1 MRVKGRICAA
11 LCIVLMFVHIFS
23 AEVLGA
29 ETPVPALQSRCA
41 ILMEASTG
49 TVLFENNADEAL
61 PPASVTKIMTLLLI
75 FEEKNQGKFQWDD
88 MVSVSEHAASMG
100 GSQVFLEP
108 DEQQT
113 ARDMVK
119 CISVASAN
127 DASVAMAEFI
137 GGSEESFVAMMND
150 KAKELGMKNTVF
162 KNACGLDVEGHVT
175 SARDIAIMSRE
186 LITKYP
192 QITEFTTIWMDTIT
206 HKTRKGESE
215 FGLANTNKLI
225 KWYSGATGLK
235 TGSTSAAKFC
245 LSGTAKRDNME
256 LIAVV
261 MAAPDAKTRFQ
272 EVMKML
278 DWGFANYKVEKAVS
292 AGEVL
297 GKIAVEKGEKEEIDI
312 ISSEDISIL
321 SKKGDAEVQKEL
333 TIYESLKAPF
343 EKGEKAGE
351 IVFTQNGEE
360 KGRCDIVAAEGCEK
374 VNIFQM
380 MGKIMDKWAA

>member
-1 MRVKGRICAA
+1 MKKI
-11 LCIVLMFVHIFS
+11 IFS
-23 AEVLGA
+23 LITVVFVLLQSFA
-29 ETPVPALQSRCA
+29 VNTYASQTQMPALTSKSS

-49 TVLFENNADEAL
+49 QILYENNAEEAM

-75 FEEKNQGKFQWDD
+75 FEAQKEGKFQWDD
-88 MVSVSEHAASMG
+88 MITVSEYAASMG

-108 DEQQT
+108 EEQQT
-113 ARDMVK
+113 AKDMVK
-119 CISVASAN
+119 CIAVASAN

-137 GGSEESFVAMMND
+137 GGSEEGFVAMMNE

-175 SARDIAIMSRE
+175 SAKDIAIMSRT
-186 LITKYP
+186 LITEFP
-192 QITEFTTIWMDTIT
+192 EVTEFTTIWMDTIT

-245 LSGTAKRDNME
+245 LSGTAKRNDTE

-261 MAAPDAKTRFQ
+261 MAAPNPKTRFQ

-278 DWGFANYKVEKAVS
+278 DWGFANFEVKKIVS
-292 AGEVL
+292 QGEDM
-297 GKIAVEKGEKEEIDI
+297 GNIMTEKGEKESVKIICENDINILVPKGEGEI
-312 ISSEDISIL
+312 
-321 SKKGDAEVQKEL
+321 KKDTQ
-333 TIYESLKAPF
+333 IYESLKAPF
-343 EKGEKAGE
+343 EKGKKAGE
-351 IVFTQNGEE
+351 IVVYVNGEE
-360 KGRCDIVAAEGCEK
+360 KGRSNIVASEGCEK
-374 VNIFQM
+374 ISLVKMIE
-380 MGKIMDKWAA
+380 KIMALWAV

>member
-1 MRVKGRICAA
+1 MKKI
-11 LCIVLMFVHIFS
+11 IFS
-23 AEVLGA
+23 LITVVFVLLQSFA
-29 ETPVPALQSRCA
+29 VNTYASQTQMPALTSKSS

-49 TVLFENNADEAL
+49 QILYENNAEEAM

-75 FEEKNQGKFQWDD
+75 FEAQKEGKFQWDD
-88 MVSVSEHAASMG
+88 MITVSEYAASMG

-108 DEQQT
+108 EEQQT
-113 ARDMVK
+113 AKDMVK
-119 CISVASAN
+119 CIAGASAN

-137 GGSEESFVAMMND
+137 GGSEEGFVAMMNE

-175 SARDIAIMSRE
+175 SAKDIAIMSRT
-186 LITKYP
+186 LITEFP
-192 QITEFTTIWMDTIT
+192 EVTEFTTIWMDKII

-245 LSGTAKRDNME
+245 LSGTAKRNDTE

-261 MAAPDAKTRFQ
+261 MAAPDPKTRFQ

-278 DWGFANYKVEKAVS
+278 DWGFANFEVKKIVS
-292 AGEVL
+292 QGE
-297 GKIAVEKGEKEEIDI
+297 GMGNIMTEKGEKESVKIICENDINILVPKGEGEI
-312 ISSEDISIL
+312 
-321 SKKGDAEVQKEL
+321 KKDTQ
-333 TIYESLKAPF
+333 IYESLKAPF
-343 EKGEKAGE
+343 EKGKKAGE
-351 IVFTQNGEE
+351 IVVYVNGEE
-360 KGRCDIVAAEGCEK
+360 KGRSNIVASEGCEK
-374 VNIFQM
+374 ISLVKMIE
-380 MGKIMDKWAA
+380 KIMALWAV

>member
-1 MRVKGRICAA
+1 MKKI
-11 LCIVLMFVHIFS
+11 IFS
-23 AEVLGA
+23 LITVVFVLLQSFA
-29 ETPVPALQSRCA
+29 VNTYASQTQMPALTSKSS

-49 TVLFENNADEAL
+49 QILYENNAEEAM

-75 FEEKNQGKFQWDD
+75 FEAQKEGKFQWDD
-88 MVSVSEHAASMG
+88 MITVSEYAASMG

-108 DEQQT
+108 EEQQT
-113 ARDMVK
+113 AKDMVK
-119 CISVASAN
+119 CIAVASAN

-137 GGSEESFVAMMND
+137 GGSEEGFVAMMNE

-175 SARDIAIMSRE
+175 SAKDIAIMSRT
-186 LITKYP
+186 LITEFP
-192 QITEFTTIWMDTIT
+192 EVTEFTTIWMDKII

-245 LSGTAKRDNME
+245 LSGTAKRNDTE

-261 MAAPDAKTRFQ
+261 MAAPDPKTRFQ

-278 DWGFANYKVEKAVS
+278 DWGFANFEVKKIVS
-292 AGEVL
+292 QGEDM
-297 GKIAVEKGEKEEIDI
+297 GNIMTEKGEKESVKIICENDINILVPKGEGEI
-312 ISSEDISIL
+312 
-321 SKKGDAEVQKEL
+321 KKDTQ
-333 TIYESLKAPF
+333 IYESLKAPF
-343 EKGEKAGE
+343 EKGKKAGE
-351 IVFTQNGEE
+351 IVVYVNGEE
-360 KGRCDIVAAEGCEK
+360 KRRSNIVASEGCEK
-374 VNIFQM
+374 ISLVKMIE
-380 MGKIMDKWAA
+380 KIMALWAV

>member
-1 MRVKGRICAA
+1 MKKI
-11 LCIVLMFVHIFS
+11 IFS
-23 AEVLGA
+23 LITVVFVLLQSFA
-29 ETPVPALQSRCA
+29 VNTYASQTQMPALTSKSS

-49 TVLFENNADEAL
+49 QILYENNAEEAM

-75 FEEKNQGKFQWDD
+75 FEAQKEGKFQWDD
-88 MVSVSEHAASMG
+88 MITVSEYAASMG

-108 DEQQT
+108 EEQQT
-113 ARDMVK
+113 AKDMVK
-119 CISVASAN
+119 CIAVASAN

-137 GGSEESFVAMMND
+137 GGSEEGFVAMMNE

-175 SARDIAIMSRE
+175 SAKDIAIMSRT
-186 LITKYP
+186 LITEFP
-192 QITEFTTIWMDTIT
+192 EVTEFTTIWREKII

-245 LSGTAKRDNME
+245 LSGTAKRNDTE

-261 MAAPDAKTRFQ
+261 MAAPDPKTRFQ

-278 DWGFANYKVEKAVS
+278 DWGFANFEVKKIVS
-292 AGEVL
+292 QGEDM
-297 GKIAVEKGEKEEIDI
+297 GNIMTEKGEKESVKIICENDINILVPKGEGEI
-312 ISSEDISIL
+312 
-321 SKKGDAEVQKEL
+321 KKDTQ
-333 TIYESLKAPF
+333 IYESLKAPF
-343 EKGEKAGE
+343 EKGKKAGE
-351 IVFTQNGEE
+351 IVVYVNGEE
-360 KGRCDIVAAEGCEK
+360 KGRSNIVASEGCEK
-374 VNIFQM
+374 ISLVKMIE
-380 MGKIMDKWAA
+380 KIMALWAV

>member
-1 MRVKGRICAA
+1 MKKI
-11 LCIVLMFVHIFS
+11 IFS
-23 AEVLGA
+23 LITVVFVLLQSFA
-29 ETPVPALQSRCA
+29 VNTYASQTQMPALTGKSS

-49 TVLFENNADEAL
+49 QILYENNAEEAM

-75 FEEKNQGKFQWDD
+75 FEAQKEGKFQWDD
-88 MVSVSEHAASMG
+88 MITVSEYAASMG

-108 DEQQT
+108 EEQQT
-113 ARDMVK
+113 AKDMVK
-119 CISVASAN
+119 CIAVASAN

-137 GGSEESFVAMMND
+137 GGSEEGFVAMMNE

-175 SARDIAIMSRE
+175 SAKDIAIMSRT
-186 LITKYP
+186 LITEFP
-192 QITEFTTIWMDTIT
+192 EVTEFTTIWMDKIT

-245 LSGTAKRDNME
+245 LSGTAKRNDTE

-261 MAAPDAKTRFQ
+261 MAAPDPKTRFQ

-278 DWGFANYKVEKAVS
+278 DWGFANFEVKKIVS
-292 AGEVL
+292 QGDDM
-297 GKIAVEKGEKEEIDI
+297 GNIMTEKGEKESVKIICENDINILVPKGEGEI
-312 ISSEDISIL
+312 
-321 SKKGDAEVQKEL
+321 KKDTQ
-333 TIYESLKAPF
+333 IYESLKAPF
-343 EKGEKAGE
+343 EKGKKAGE
-351 IVFTQNGEE
+351 IVVYVNGEE
-360 KGRCDIVAAEGCEK
+360 KGRNNIVASEGCEK
-374 VNIFQM
+374 ISLVKMIE
-380 MGKIMDKWAA
+380 KIMALWAV

>member
-1 MRVKGRICAA
+1 MKKI
-11 LCIVLMFVHIFS
+11 IFS
-23 AEVLGA
+23 LITVVFVLLQSFA
-29 ETPVPALQSRCA
+29 VNTYASQTQMPALTSKSS

-49 TVLFENNADEAL
+49 QILYENNAEEAM

-75 FEEKNQGKFQWDD
+75 FEAQKEGKFQWDD
-88 MVSVSEHAASMG
+88 MITVSEYAASMG

-108 DEQQT
+108 EEQQT
-113 ARDMVK
+113 AKDMVK
-119 CISVASAN
+119 CIAVASAN

-137 GGSEESFVAMMND
+137 GGSEEGFVAMMNE

-175 SARDIAIMSRE
+175 SAKDIAIMSRT
-186 LITKYP
+186 LITEFP
-192 QITEFTTIWMDTIT
+192 EVTEFTTIWMDKIT

-245 LSGTAKRDNME
+245 LSGTAKRNDTE

-261 MAAPDAKTRFQ
+261 MAAPDPKTRFR

-278 DWGFANYKVEKAVS
+278 DWGFANFEVKKIVS
-292 AGEVL
+292 QGEDM
-297 GKIAVEKGEKEEIDI
+297 GNIMTEKGEKESVKIICENDINILVPKGEGEI
-312 ISSEDISIL
+312 
-321 SKKGDAEVQKEL
+321 KKDTQ
-333 TIYESLKAPF
+333 IYERLKAPF
-343 EKGEKAGE
+343 EKGQKAGE
-351 IVFTQNGEE
+351 IVVYVNGEE
-360 KGRCDIVAAEGCEK
+360 KGRSNIVASEGCEK
-374 VNIFQM
+374 ISLVKMIE
-380 MGKIMDKWAA
+380 KIMALWAV

>member
-1 MRVKGRICAA
+1 MKKI
-11 LCIVLMFVHIFS
+11 IFS
-23 AEVLGA
+23 LITVVFVLLQSFA
-29 ETPVPALQSRCA
+29 VNTYASQTQMPALTSKSS

-49 TVLFENNADEAL
+49 QILYENNAEEAM

-75 FEEKNQGKFQWDD
+75 FEAQKEGKFQWDD
-88 MVSVSEHAASMG
+88 MITVSEYAASMG

-108 DEQQT
+108 EEQQT
-113 ARDMVK
+113 AKDMVK
-119 CISVASAN
+119 CIAVASAN

-137 GGSEESFVAMMND
+137 GGSEEGFVAMMNE

-175 SARDIAIMSRE
+175 SAKDIVIMSRT
-186 LITKYP
+186 LITEFP
-192 QITEFTTIWMDTIT
+192 EVTEFTTIWMDKIT

-245 LSGTAKRDNME
+245 LSGTAKRNDTE

-261 MAAPDAKTRFQ
+261 MAAPDPKTRFQ

-278 DWGFANYKVEKAVS
+278 DWGFANFEVKKIVS
-292 AGEVL
+292 QGEDM
-297 GKIAVEKGEKEEIDI
+297 GNIMTEKGEKESVKIICENDINILVPKGEGEI
-312 ISSEDISIL
+312 
-321 SKKGDAEVQKEL
+321 KKDTQ
-333 TIYESLKAPF
+333 IYESLKAPF
-343 EKGEKAGE
+343 EKGKKAGE
-351 IVFTQNGEE
+351 IVVYVNGEE
-360 KGRCDIVAAEGCEK
+360 KGRSNIVASEGCEK
-374 VNIFQM
+374 ISLVKMIE
-380 MGKIMDKWAA
+380 KIMALWAV

>member
-1 MRVKGRICAA
+1 MKKI
-11 LCIVLMFVHIFS
+11 IFS
-23 AEVLGA
+23 LITAVFVLLQSFA
-29 ETPVPALQSRCA
+29 VNTYASQTQMPALTSKSS

-49 TVLFENNADEAL
+49 QILYENNAEEAM

-75 FEEKNQGKFQWDD
+75 FEAQKEGKFQWDD
-88 MVSVSEHAASMG
+88 MITVSEYAASMG

-108 DEQQT
+108 EEQQT
-113 ARDMVK
+113 AKDMVK
-119 CISVASAN
+119 CIAVASAN

-137 GGSEESFVAMMND
+137 GGSEEGFVAMMNE

-175 SARDIAIMSRE
+175 SAKDIAIMSRT
-186 LITKYP
+186 LITEFP
-192 QITEFTTIWMDTIT
+192 EVTEFTTIWMDKIT

-245 LSGTAKRDNME
+245 LSGTAKRNDTE

-261 MAAPDAKTRFQ
+261 MAAPDPKTRFQ

-278 DWGFANYKVEKAVS
+278 DWGFANFEVKKIVS
-292 AGEVL
+292 QGEDM
-297 GKIAVEKGEKEEIDI
+297 GNIMTEKGEKESVKIICENDINILVPKGEGEI
-312 ISSEDISIL
+312 
-321 SKKGDAEVQKEL
+321 KKDTQ
-333 TIYESLKAPF
+333 IYESLKAPF
-343 EKGEKAGE
+343 EKGKKAGE
-351 IVFTQNGEE
+351 IVVYVNGEE
-360 KGRCDIVAAEGCEK
+360 KGRSNIVASEGCEK
-374 VNIFQM
+374 ISLVKMIE
-380 MGKIMDKWAA
+380 KIMALWAV

>member
-1 MRVKGRICAA
+1 MKKI
-11 LCIVLMFVHIFS
+11 IFS
-23 AEVLGA
+23 LITVVFVLLQSFA
-29 ETPVPALQSRCA
+29 VNTYASQTQMPALTSKSS

-49 TVLFENNADEAL
+49 QILYENNAEEAM

-75 FEEKNQGKFQWDD
+75 FEAQKEGKFQWDD
-88 MVSVSEHAASMG
+88 MITVSEYAASMG

-108 DEQQT
+108 EEQQT
-113 ARDMVK
+113 AKDMVK
-119 CISVASAN
+119 CIAVASAN

-137 GGSEESFVAMMND
+137 GGSEEGFVAMMNE

-175 SARDIAIMSRE
+175 SAKDIAIMSRT
-186 LITKYP
+186 LITEFP
-192 QITEFTTIWMDTIT
+192 EVTEFTTIWMDKIT

-245 LSGTAKRDNME
+245 LSGTAKRNDTE

-261 MAAPDAKTRFQ
+261 MAAPNPKTRFQ

-278 DWGFANYKVEKAVS
+278 DWGFANFEVKKIVS
-292 AGEVL
+292 QGEDM
-297 GKIAVEKGEKEEIDI
+297 GNIMTEKGEKESVKIICENDINILVSKGEGEI
-312 ISSEDISIL
+312 
-321 SKKGDAEVQKEL
+321 KKDTQ
-333 TIYESLKAPF
+333 IYESLKAPF
-343 EKGEKAGE
+343 EKGKKAGE
-351 IVFTQNGEE
+351 IVVYVNGEE
-360 KGRCDIVAAEGCEK
+360 KGRSNIVASEGCEK
-374 VNIFQM
+374 ISLVKMIE
-380 MGKIMDKWAA
+380 KIMALWAV

>member
-1 MRVKGRICAA
+1 MKKI
-11 LCIVLMFVHIFS
+11 IFS
-23 AEVLGA
+23 LITVVFVLLQSFA
-29 ETPVPALQSRCA
+29 VNTYASQTQMPALISKSS

-49 TVLFENNADEAL
+49 QILYENNAEEAM

-75 FEEKNQGKFQWDD
+75 FEAQKEGKFQWDD
-88 MVSVSEHAASMG
+88 MITVSEYAASMG

-108 DEQQT
+108 EEQQT
-113 ARDMVK
+113 AKDMVK
-119 CISVASAN
+119 CIAVASAN

-137 GGSEESFVAMMND
+137 GGSEEGFVAMMNE

-175 SARDIAIMSRE
+175 SAKDIAIMSRT
-186 LITKYP
+186 LITEFP
-192 QITEFTTIWMDTIT
+192 EVTEFTTIWMDKIT

-245 LSGTAKRDNME
+245 LSGTAKRNDTE

-261 MAAPDAKTRFQ
+261 MAAPNPKTRFQ

-278 DWGFANYKVEKAVS
+278 DWGFANFEVKKIVS
-292 AGEVL
+292 QGEDM
-297 GKIAVEKGEKEEIDI
+297 GNIMTEKGEKESVKIICENDINILVPKGEGEI
-312 ISSEDISIL
+312 
-321 SKKGDAEVQKEL
+321 KKDTQ
-333 TIYESLKAPF
+333 IYESLKAPF
-343 EKGEKAGE
+343 EKGKKAGE
-351 IVFTQNGEE
+351 IVVYVNGEE
-360 KGRCDIVAAEGCEK
+360 KGRSNIVASEGCEK
-374 VNIFQM
+374 ISLVKMIE
-380 MGKIMDKWAA
+380 KIMALWAV

>member
-1 MRVKGRICAA
+1 MKKI
-11 LCIVLMFVHIFS
+11 IFS
-23 AEVLGA
+23 LITVVFVLLQSFA
-29 ETPVPALQSRCA
+29 VNTYASQTQMPALTSKSS

-49 TVLFENNADEAL
+49 QILYENNAEEAM

-75 FEEKNQGKFQWDD
+75 FEAQKEGKFQWDD
-88 MVSVSEHAASMG
+88 MITVSEYAASMG

-108 DEQQT
+108 EEQQT
-113 ARDMVK
+113 AKDMVK
-119 CISVASAN
+119 CIAVASAN

-137 GGSEESFVAMMND
+137 GGSEEGFVAMMNE

-175 SARDIAIMSRE
+175 SAKDIAIMSRT
-186 LITKYP
+186 LITEFP
-192 QITEFTTIWMDTIT
+192 EVTEFTTIWMDKIT

-245 LSGTAKRDNME
+245 LSGTAKRNDTE

-261 MAAPDAKTRFQ
+261 MAAPDPKTRFQ

-278 DWGFANYKVEKAVS
+278 DWGFANFEVKKIVS
-292 AGEVL
+292 QGEDM
-297 GKIAVEKGEKEEIDI
+297 GNIMTEKGEKESVKIICENDINILLPKGEGEI
-312 ISSEDISIL
+312 
-321 SKKGDAEVQKEL
+321 KKDTQ
-333 TIYESLKAPF
+333 IYESLKAPF
-343 EKGEKAGE
+343 EKGKKAGE
-351 IVFTQNGEE
+351 IVVYVNGEE
-360 KGRCDIVAAEGCEK
+360 KGRSNIVASEGCEK
-374 VNIFQM
+374 ISLVKMIE
-380 MGKIMDKWAA
+380 KIMALWAV

>member
-1 MRVKGRICAA
+1 MKKI
-11 LCIVLMFVHIFS
+11 IFS
-23 AEVLGA
+23 LITVVFVLLQSFA
-29 ETPVPALQSRCA
+29 VNTYASQTQMPALTSKSS

-49 TVLFENNADEAL
+49 QILYENNAEEAM

-75 FEEKNQGKFQWDD
+75 FEAQKEGKFQWDD
-88 MVSVSEHAASMG
+88 MITVSEYAASMG

-108 DEQQT
+108 EEQQT
-113 ARDMVK
+113 AKDMVK
-119 CISVASAN
+119 CIAVASAN

-137 GGSEESFVAMMND
+137 GGSEEGFVSMMNE

-162 KNACGLDVEGHVT
+162 KNACGLDTDGHVT
-175 SARDIAIMSRE
+175 SARDIALMSRA
-186 LITKYP
+186 LITEFP
-192 QITEFTTIWMDTIT
+192 EVTEFTTIWMDTIT

-245 LSGTAKRDNME
+245 LSGTAKRNDTE

-261 MAAPDAKTRFQ
+261 MAAPDPKTRFR

-278 DWGFANYKVEKAVS
+278 DWGFANFEVKKIVS
-292 AGEVL
+292 QGEDM
-297 GKIAVEKGEKEEIDI
+297 GNIMTEKGEKESVKIICENDI
-312 ISSEDISIL
+312 NIL
-321 SKKGDAEVQKEL
+321 VPKGEGEVKKDTQ
-333 TIYESLKAPF
+333 IYESLKAPF

-351 IVFTQNGEE
+351 IVVYVNGEE
-360 KGRCDIVAAEGCEK
+360 KGRSNIVASEGCEK
-374 VNIFQM
+374 VSLVKMIE
-380 MGKIMDKWAA
+380 KIMTLWAA

>member
-1 MRVKGRICAA
+1 MKKI
-11 LCIVLMFVHIFS
+11 IFS
-23 AEVLGA
+23 LITVVFVLLQSFA
-29 ETPVPALQSRCA
+29 VNTYASQTQMPALTSKSS

-49 TVLFENNADEAL
+49 QILYENNAEEAM

-75 FEEKNQGKFQWDD
+75 FEAQKEGKFQWDD
-88 MVSVSEHAASMG
+88 MITVSEYAASMG

-108 DEQQT
+108 EEQQT
-113 ARDMVK
+113 AKDMVK
-119 CISVASAN
+119 CIAVASAN

-137 GGSEESFVAMMND
+137 GGSEEGFVAMMNE

-175 SARDIAIMSRE
+175 SAKDIAIMSRT
-186 LITKYP
+186 LITEFP
-192 QITEFTTIWMDTIT
+192 EVTEFTTIWMDKIT

-245 LSGTAKRDNME
+245 LSGTAKRNDTE

-261 MAAPDAKTRFQ
+261 MAAPNPKTRFQ

-278 DWGFANYKVEKAVS
+278 DWGFANFEVKKIVS
-292 AGEVL
+292 QGEDM
-297 GKIAVEKGEKEEIDI
+297 GNIMTEKGEKESVKIICENDINILVPKGEGEI
-312 ISSEDISIL
+312 
-321 SKKGDAEVQKEL
+321 KKDTQ
-333 TIYESLKAPF
+333 IYESLKAPF
-343 EKGEKAGE
+343 EKGQKAGE
-351 IVFTQNGEE
+351 IVVYVNGEE
-360 KGRCDIVAAEGCEK
+360 KGRSNIVASEGCEK
-374 VNIFQM
+374 ISLVKMIE
-380 MGKIMDKWAA
+380 KIMALWAV

>member
-1 MRVKGRICAA
+1 MKKI
-11 LCIVLMFVHIFS
+11 IFS
-23 AEVLGA
+23 LITVVFVLLQSFA
-29 ETPVPALQSRCA
+29 VNTYASQTQMPALTSKSS

-49 TVLFENNADEAL
+49 QILYENNAEAAM

-75 FEEKNQGKFQWDD
+75 FEAQKEGKFQWDD
-88 MVSVSEHAASMG
+88 MITVSEYAASMG

-108 DEQQT
+108 EEQQT
-113 ARDMVK
+113 AKDMVK
-119 CISVASAN
+119 CIAVASAN

-137 GGSEESFVAMMND
+137 GGSEEGFVAMMNE

-175 SARDIAIMSRE
+175 SAKDIAIMSRT
-186 LITKYP
+186 LITEFP
-192 QITEFTTIWMDTIT
+192 EVTEFTTIWMDKIT

-245 LSGTAKRDNME
+245 LSGTAKRNDTE

-261 MAAPDAKTRFQ
+261 MAAPNPKTRFQ

-278 DWGFANYKVEKAVS
+278 DWGFANFEVKKIVS
-292 AGEVL
+292 QGEDM
-297 GKIAVEKGEKEEIDI
+297 GNIMTEKGEKESVKIICENDINILVPKGEGEI
-312 ISSEDISIL
+312 
-321 SKKGDAEVQKEL
+321 KKDTQ
-333 TIYESLKAPF
+333 IYESLKAPF
-343 EKGEKAGE
+343 EKGKKAGE
-351 IVFTQNGEE
+351 IVVYVNGEE
-360 KGRCDIVAAEGCEK
+360 KGRSNIVASEGCEK
-374 VNIFQM
+374 ISLVKMIE
-380 MGKIMDKWAA
+380 KIMALWAV

>member
-1 MRVKGRICAA
+1 MKKI
-11 LCIVLMFVHIFS
+11 IFS
-23 AEVLGA
+23 LITVVFVLLQSFA
-29 ETPVPALQSRCA
+29 VNTYASQTQMPALTSKSS

-49 TVLFENNADEAL
+49 QILYENNAEEAM

-75 FEEKNQGKFQWDD
+75 FEAQKEGKFQWDD
-88 MVSVSEHAASMG
+88 MITVSEYAASMG

-108 DEQQT
+108 EEQQT
-113 ARDMVK
+113 AKDMVK
-119 CISVASAN
+119 CIAVASAN

-137 GGSEESFVAMMND
+137 GGSEEGFVAMMNE

-175 SARDIAIMSRE
+175 SAKDIAIMSRT
-186 LITKYP
+186 LITEFP
-192 QITEFTTIWMDTIT
+192 EVTEFTTIWMDKIT

-245 LSGTAKRDNME
+245 LSGTAKRNDTE

-261 MAAPDAKTRFQ
+261 MAAPDPKTRFQ

-278 DWGFANYKVEKAVS
+278 DWGFANFEVKKIVS
-292 AGEVL
+292 QGEDM
-297 GKIAVEKGEKEEIDI
+297 GNIMTEKGEKESVKIICENDINILVPKGEGEI
-312 ISSEDISIL
+312 
-321 SKKGDAEVQKEL
+321 KKDTQ
-333 TIYESLKAPF
+333 IYESLKAPF
-343 EKGEKAGE
+343 EKGKKAGE
-351 IVFTQNGEE
+351 IVVYVNGEE
-360 KGRCDIVAAEGCEK
+360 KGRSNIVASEGCEK
-374 VNIFQM
+374 ISLVKMIE
-380 MGKIMDKWAA
+380 KIMALWAV

>member
-1 MRVKGRICAA
+1 MKKI
-11 LCIVLMFVHIFS
+11 IFS
-23 AEVLGA
+23 LITVVFVLLQSFA
-29 ETPVPALQSRCA
+29 VNTYASQTQMPALTSKSS

-49 TVLFENNADEAL
+49 QILYENNAEEAM

-75 FEEKNQGKFQWDD
+75 FEAQKEGKFQWDD
-88 MVSVSEHAASMG
+88 MITVSEYAASMG

-108 DEQQT
+108 EEQQT
-113 ARDMVK
+113 AKDMVK
-119 CISVASAN
+119 CIAVASAN

-137 GGSEESFVAMMND
+137 GGSEEGFVAMMNE

-175 SARDIAIMSRE
+175 SAKDIAIMSRT
-186 LITKYP
+186 LITEFP
-192 QITEFTTIWMDTIT
+192 EVTEFTTIWMDKIT

-245 LSGTAKRDNME
+245 LSGTAKRNDTE

-261 MAAPDAKTRFQ
+261 MAAPNPKTRFQ

-278 DWGFANYKVEKAVS
+278 DWGFANFEVKKIVS
-292 AGEVL
+292 QGEDM
-297 GKIAVEKGEKEEIDI
+297 GNIMTEKGEKESVKIICENDINILVPKGEGEI
-312 ISSEDISIL
+312 
-321 SKKGDAEVQKEL
+321 KKDTQ
-333 TIYESLKAPF
+333 IYESLKAPF
-343 EKGEKAGE
+343 EKGKKAGE
-351 IVFTQNGEE
+351 IVVYVNGEE
-360 KGRCDIVAAEGCEK
+360 KGRNNIVASEGCEK
-374 VNIFQM
+374 ISLVKMIE
-380 MGKIMDKWAA
+380 KIMALWAV

>member
-1 MRVKGRICAA
+1 MKKI
-11 LCIVLMFVHIFS
+11 IFS
-23 AEVLGA
+23 LITVVFVLLQSFA
-29 ETPVPALQSRCA
+29 VNTYASQTQMPALTSKSS

-49 TVLFENNADEAL
+49 QILYENNAEEAM

-75 FEEKNQGKFQWDD
+75 FEAQKEGKFQWDD
-88 MVSVSEHAASMG
+88 MITVSEYAASMG

-108 DEQQT
+108 EEQQT
-113 ARDMVK
+113 AKDMVK
-119 CISVASAN
+119 CIAVASAN

-137 GGSEESFVAMMND
+137 GGSEEGFVAMMNE

-175 SARDIAIMSRE
+175 SAKDIAIMSRT
-186 LITKYP
+186 LITEFP
-192 QITEFTTIWMDTIT
+192 EVTEFTTIWMDKIT

-245 LSGTAKRDNME
+245 LSGTAKRNDTE

-261 MAAPDAKTRFQ
+261 MAAPNPKTRFQ

-278 DWGFANYKVEKAVS
+278 DWGFANFEVKKIVS
-292 AGEVL
+292 QGEDM
-297 GKIAVEKGEKEEIDI
+297 GNIMTEKGEKESVKIICENDINILVPKGEGEI
-312 ISSEDISIL
+312 
-321 SKKGDAEVQKEL
+321 KKDTQ
-333 TIYESLKAPF
+333 IYESLKAPF
-343 EKGEKAGE
+343 EKGKKAGE
-351 IVFTQNGEE
+351 IVVYVNGEE
-360 KGRCDIVAAEGCEK
+360 NGRSNIVASEGCEK
-374 VNIFQM
+374 ISLVKMIE
-380 MGKIMDKWAA
+380 KIMALWAV

>member
-1 MRVKGRICAA
+1 MKKI
-11 LCIVLMFVHIFS
+11 IFS
-23 AEVLGA
+23 LITVVFVLLQSFA
-29 ETPVPALQSRCA
+29 VNTYASQTQMPALTSKSS

-49 TVLFENNADEAL
+49 QILYENNAEEAM

-75 FEEKNQGKFQWDD
+75 FEAQKEGKFQWDD
-88 MVSVSEHAASMG
+88 MITVSEYAASMG

-108 DEQQT
+108 EEQQT
-113 ARDMVK
+113 AKDMVK
-119 CISVASAN
+119 CIAVASAN

-137 GGSEESFVAMMND
+137 GGSEEGFVAMMNE

-175 SARDIAIMSRE
+175 SAKDIAIMSRT
-186 LITKYP
+186 LITEFP
-192 QITEFTTIWMDTIT
+192 EVTEFTTIWMDKIT

-245 LSGTAKRDNME
+245 LSGTAKRNDTE

-261 MAAPDAKTRFQ
+261 MAAPDPKTRFQ

-278 DWGFANYKVEKAVS
+278 DWGFANFEVKKIVS
-292 AGEVL
+292 QGEDM
-297 GKIAVEKGEKEEIDI
+297 GNIMTEKGEKESVKIICENDINILVPKGEGEI
-312 ISSEDISIL
+312 
-321 SKKGDAEVQKEL
+321 KKDTQ
-333 TIYESLKAPF
+333 IYESLKAPF
-343 EKGEKAGE
+343 EKGQKAGE
-351 IVFTQNGEE
+351 IVVYVNGEE
-360 KGRCDIVAAEGCEK
+360 KGRSNIVASEGCEK
-374 VNIFQM
+374 ISLVKMIE
-380 MGKIMDKWAA
+380 KIMALWAV

>member
-1 MRVKGRICAA
+1 MKKI
-11 LCIVLMFVHIFS
+11 IFS
-23 AEVLGA
+23 LITVVFVLLQSFA
-29 ETPVPALQSRCA
+29 VNTYASQTQMPALTSKSS

-49 TVLFENNADEAL
+49 QILYENNAEEAM

-75 FEEKNQGKFQWDD
+75 FEAQKEGKFQWDD
-88 MVSVSEHAASMG
+88 MITVSEYAASMG

-108 DEQQT
+108 EEQQT
-113 ARDMVK
+113 AKDMVK
-119 CISVASAN
+119 CIAVASAN

-137 GGSEESFVAMMND
+137 GGSEEGFVAMMNE

-175 SARDIAIMSRE
+175 SAKDIAIMSRT
-186 LITKYP
+186 LITEFP
-192 QITEFTTIWMDTIT
+192 EVTEFTTIWMDKIT

-245 LSGTAKRDNME
+245 LSGTAKRNDTE

-261 MAAPDAKTRFQ
+261 MAAPDPKTRFQ

-278 DWGFANYKVEKAVS
+278 DWGFANFEVKKIVFQ
-292 AGEVL
+292 GEDM
-297 GKIAVEKGEKEEIDI
+297 GNIMTEKGEKESVKIICENDINILVPKGEGEI
-312 ISSEDISIL
+312 
-321 SKKGDAEVQKEL
+321 KKDTQ
-333 TIYESLKAPF
+333 IYESLKAPF
-343 EKGEKAGE
+343 EKGKKAGE
-351 IVFTQNGEE
+351 IVVYVNGEE
-360 KGRCDIVAAEGCEK
+360 KGRSNIVASEGCEK
-374 VNIFQM
+374 ISLVKMIE
-380 MGKIMDKWAA
+380 KIMALWAV

>member
-1 MRVKGRICAA
+1 MKKI
-11 LCIVLMFVHIFS
+11 IFS
-23 AEVLGA
+23 LITVVFVLLQSFA
-29 ETPVPALQSRCA
+29 VNTYASQTQMPALTGKSS

-49 TVLFENNADEAL
+49 QILYENNAEEAM

-75 FEEKNQGKFQWDD
+75 FEAQKEGKFQWDD
-88 MVSVSEHAASMG
+88 MITVSEYAASMG

-108 DEQQT
+108 EEQQT
-113 ARDMVK
+113 AKDMVK
-119 CISVASAN
+119 CIAVASAN

-137 GGSEESFVAMMND
+137 GGSEEGFVAMMNE

-175 SARDIAIMSRE
+175 SAKDIAIMSRT
-186 LITKYP
+186 LITEFP
-192 QITEFTTIWMDTIT
+192 EVTEFTTIWMDKIT

-245 LSGTAKRDNME
+245 LSGTAKRNDTE

-261 MAAPDAKTRFQ
+261 MAAPDPKTRFQ

-278 DWGFANYKVEKAVS
+278 DWGFANFEVKKIVS
-292 AGEVL
+292 QGDDM
-297 GKIAVEKGEKEEIDI
+297 GNIMTEKGEKESVKIICENDINILVPKGEGEI
-312 ISSEDISIL
+312 
-321 SKKGDAEVQKEL
+321 KKDTQ
-333 TIYESLKAPF
+333 IYESLKAPF
-343 EKGEKAGE
+343 EKGKKAGE
-351 IVFTQNGEE
+351 IVVYVNGEE
-360 KGRCDIVAAEGCEK
+360 KGRSNIVASEGCEK
-374 VNIFQM
+374 ISLVKMIE
-380 MGKIMDKWAA
+380 KIMALWAV

>member
-1 MRVKGRICAA
+1 MKKI
-11 LCIVLMFVHIFS
+11 IFS
-23 AEVLGA
+23 LITAVFVLLQSFA
-29 ETPVPALQSRCA
+29 VNTYASQTQMPALTSKSS

-49 TVLFENNADEAL
+49 QILYENNAEEAM

-75 FEEKNQGKFQWDD
+75 FEAQKEGKFQWDD
-88 MVSVSEHAASMG
+88 MITVSEYAASMG

-108 DEQQT
+108 EEQQT
-113 ARDMVK
+113 AKDMVK
-119 CISVASAN
+119 CIAVASAN

-137 GGSEESFVAMMND
+137 GGSEEGFVAMMNE

-175 SARDIAIMSRE
+175 SAKDIAIMSRT
-186 LITKYP
+186 LITEFP
-192 QITEFTTIWMDTIT
+192 EVTEFTTIWMDKIT

-245 LSGTAKRDNME
+245 LSGTAKRNDTE

-261 MAAPDAKTRFQ
+261 MAAPNPKTRFQ

-278 DWGFANYKVEKAVS
+278 DWGFANFEVKKIVS
-292 AGEVL
+292 QGEDM
-297 GKIAVEKGEKEEIDI
+297 GNIMTEKGEKESVKIICENDINILVPKGEGEI
-312 ISSEDISIL
+312 
-321 SKKGDAEVQKEL
+321 KKDTQ
-333 TIYESLKAPF
+333 IYESLKAPF
-343 EKGEKAGE
+343 EKGKKAGE
-351 IVFTQNGEE
+351 IVVYVNGEE
-360 KGRCDIVAAEGCEK
+360 KGRSNIVASEGCEK
-374 VNIFQM
+374 ISLVKMIE
-380 MGKIMDKWAA
+380 KIMALWAV